1 MSTDIQD
8 NKPMANNLQYDKFE
22 ISDTAIIQ
30 KLFMQA
36 IYAGKTPTPESV
48 LHANRIG
55 LLDLAPPKTGQI
67 IERIESVAFVFDE
80 SKPATDMPCIIDVA
94 YRYRKP
100 KDIPLTVPVSRHISQ
115 QWNTA
120 RIGTL
125 LEQILDQL
133 RIGNTSSLRT
143 DVLEPISKLAVQGIT
158 ADAKEL
164 QALTMELA
172 SVKSANAIYEVENGR
187 LMATITEERN
197 KHELELRKEKA
208 KAKSYRDQLP
218 GMATSSSSPVAAFI
232 ALEEE
237 DRFLARRVLLAAE
250 AKFGTEFE
258 RPSDR
263 RDYMLSDADVT
274 SQHQVIQMYIHALC
288 DAMLSAREQQRI
300 TLQMSRAIY
309 SQGLNLDKL
318 RSLEIADGI
327 FGKGWSWST
336 VHPDL
341 YEPFYKEMLTIIKE
355 VEEDE

>member
-1 MSTDIQD
+1 MSS
-8 NKPMANNLQYDKFE
+8 NLQYDKFE
-22 ISDTAIIQ
+22 ISDTEIIQ

-100 KDIPLTVPVSRHISQ
+100 KDIPLAFPVARQ
-115 QWNTA
+115 AEKQWNTA

-133 RIGNTSSLRT
+133 RISNTSSLRT

-164 QALTMELA
+164 QDLTMELA

-187 LMATITEERN
+187 LLATITEERN
-197 KHELELRKEKA
+197 KHELELRKERA
-208 KAKSYRDQLP
+208 KVKSHKDSAWLP
-218 GMATSSSSPVAAFI
+218 QAEKSENAEEAYKKVEEHDRYMARSILISARTLYISACHGL
-232 ALEEE
+232 LEI
-237 DRFLARRVLLAAE
+237 
-250 AKFGTEFE
+250 
-258 RPSDR
+258 P
-263 RDYMLSDADVT
+263 DYMLRFSHFKQKPAYV
-274 SQHQVIQMYIHALC
+274 VNYIHAMS
-288 DAMLSAREQQRI
+288 DALSLGLDQKKV
-300 TLQMSRAIY
+300 TLQMVKGAKNNAL
-309 SQGLNLDKL
+309 QKDKHAT
-318 RSLEIADGI
+318 IAVDEELGI
-327 FGKGWSWST
+327 DHTIHWNDL
-336 VHPDL
+336 HPDI
-341 YEPFYKEMLTIIKE
+341 YEQYFFKLCAVYSHIPPELLNP
-355 VEEDE
+355 